1 MSSCLSEATLDE
13 DTEATEAKQPHMQDR
28 ACTRGV
34 EPKDDAK
41 DRLHTNESGEIVVKC
56 SPYTI
61 PRKMRLVMC

>member
-13 DTEATEAKQPHMQDR
+13 DTEATEAEQAHMQDKDCMGG
-28 ACTRGV
+28 A
-34 EPKDDAK
+34 EPKDVAK